1 MIIGSMTG
9 RELFEIFKKDKSM
22 LEKFAIEKAK
32 KLIRELRKG
41 MGQCTT
47 QCYDFKTKDATEYK
61 VCVYVNR
68 GNIRQFYFDMFI
80 YCKETNDYVCATSL
94 LDEEN
99 SAEQFSYTPHFLRRY
114 AERALGIENMP
125 INRVLAHI
133 EREVAYTVLI
143 YKNDTSKVVATSMGL
158 YLQKIDYK
166 RGINICKT
174 FVSVDMF
181 KSSQIKAYMVVADLI
196 KEYSERYTKV
206 QRNDNV
212 QVDFANDCLS
222 RGITEKDLVNA
233 YGESEDLLDKE
244 QKELLA
250 SERKVNAKI
259 QMLMH
264 DALNVS
270 SFSYDKIG
278 GSLCTLL
285 ELTSQGGMRE
295 KKIMQAFFNGERI
308 CNIAEEF
315 ELSRERVRQIVI
327 KAIRKFNY
335 AIEELADLKQENNS
349 LKEEIKNVKMQL
361 IMQEGEKE
369 EEHSEDVPP
378 SVFSIRLVN
387 CNLPV
392 RVLNVTKA
400 ADIDTIGDLVQYSK
414 FEMVKFR
421 NFGKKSLMQL
431 DEFIHEMGLEWGM
444 DKAKIYARGIQRMK
458 DDTYIEELFGIH
470 LADITSDIEKKY
482 NLSPAEA
489 MKRAYSEMKRYV
501 GFKEKSNE

>member
-1 MIIGSMTG
+1 MERMTRNDAAAYLG
-9 RELFEIFKKDKSM
+9 VDPQTITNWVNKGLLGGYNDKSS
-22 LEKFAIEKAK
+22 KRFWVNADDVK
-32 KLIRELRKG
+32 K
-41 MGQCTT
+41 
-47 QCYDFKTKDATEYK
+47 
-61 VCVYVNR
+61 
-68 GNIRQFYFDMFI
+68 
-80 YCKETNDYVCATSL
+80 
-94 LDEEN
+94 
-99 SAEQFSYTPHFLRRY
+99 
-114 AERALGIENMP
+114 
-125 INRVLAHI
+125 
-133 EREVAYTVLI
+133 
-143 YKNDTSKVVATSMGL
+143 
-158 YLQKIDYK
+158 
-166 RGINICKT
+166 
-174 FVSVDMF
+174 
-181 KSSQIKAYMVVADLI
+181 
-196 KEYSERYTKV
+196 YSEKYKM
-206 QRNDNV
+206 
-212 QVDFANDCLS
+212 LS
-222 RGITEKDLVNA
+222 VT
-233 YGESEDLLDKE
+233 EDLLDRE

-250 SERKVNAKI
+250 SERKVNAKM

-270 SFSYDKIG
+270 SFNYDKIG

-295 KKIMQAFFNGERI
+295 KKIMQAFFNGDRI
-308 CNIAEEF
+308 SNIAEEL
-315 ELSRERVRQIVI
+315 ELSRERVRQIVV

-335 AIEELADLKQENNS
+335 AIKELADLKQENNS

-361 IMQEGEKE
+361 IMQEGEE
-369 EEHSEDVPP
+369 EEQSEDVPP

-458 DDTYIEELFGIH
+458 DDTYIEELFRMH
-470 LADITSDIEKKY
+470 LADITSDIEEKY

-501 GFKEKSNE
+501 GHKENNNE

>member
-1 MIIGSMTG
+1 MERMTRNDAAACLG
-9 RELFEIFKKDKSM
+9 VDPQTITNWVNKGLLGGYNDKSS
-22 LEKFAIEKAK
+22 KRFWVNADDVK
-32 KLIRELRKG
+32 K
-41 MGQCTT
+41 
-47 QCYDFKTKDATEYK
+47 
-61 VCVYVNR
+61 
-68 GNIRQFYFDMFI
+68 
-80 YCKETNDYVCATSL
+80 
-94 LDEEN
+94 
-99 SAEQFSYTPHFLRRY
+99 
-114 AERALGIENMP
+114 
-125 INRVLAHI
+125 
-133 EREVAYTVLI
+133 
-143 YKNDTSKVVATSMGL
+143 
-158 YLQKIDYK
+158 
-166 RGINICKT
+166 
-174 FVSVDMF
+174 
-181 KSSQIKAYMVVADLI
+181 
-196 KEYSERYTKV
+196 YSEKYKM
-206 QRNDNV
+206 
-212 QVDFANDCLS
+212 LS
-222 RGITEKDLVNA
+222 V
-233 YGESEDLLDKE
+233 SEDLLDRE

-250 SERKVNAKI
+250 SERKVNAKM

-295 KKIMQAFFNGERI
+295 KKIMQAFFNGDRI
-308 CNIAEEF
+308 SNIAEEL
-315 ELSRERVRQIVI
+315 ELSRERVRQIVV

-335 AIEELADLKQENNS
+335 AIKELADLKQENNS

-361 IMQEGEKE
+361 IMQEGEE
-369 EEHSEDVPP
+369 EEQSEDVPP
-378 SVFSIRLVN
+378 SVYSIRLVN

-458 DDTYIEELFGIH
+458 DDTYIEELFRMH
-470 LADITSDIEKKY
+470 LADITSDIEEKY

-501 GFKEKSNE
+501 GHKENNNE

>member
-1 MIIGSMTG
+1 MERMTRNDAAACLG
-9 RELFEIFKKDKSM
+9 VDPQTITNWVNKGLLGGYNDKSS
-22 LEKFAIEKAK
+22 KRFWVNADDVK
-32 KLIRELRKG
+32 K
-41 MGQCTT
+41 
-47 QCYDFKTKDATEYK
+47 
-61 VCVYVNR
+61 
-68 GNIRQFYFDMFI
+68 
-80 YCKETNDYVCATSL
+80 
-94 LDEEN
+94 
-99 SAEQFSYTPHFLRRY
+99 
-114 AERALGIENMP
+114 
-125 INRVLAHI
+125 
-133 EREVAYTVLI
+133 
-143 YKNDTSKVVATSMGL
+143 
-158 YLQKIDYK
+158 
-166 RGINICKT
+166 
-174 FVSVDMF
+174 
-181 KSSQIKAYMVVADLI
+181 
-196 KEYSERYTKV
+196 YSEKYKM
-206 QRNDNV
+206 
-212 QVDFANDCLS
+212 LS
-222 RGITEKDLVNA
+222 V
-233 YGESEDLLDKE
+233 SEDLLDRE

-250 SERKVNAKI
+250 SERKVNAKM

-295 KKIMQAFFNGERI
+295 KKIMQAFFNGDRI
-308 CNIAEEF
+308 SNIAEEL
-315 ELSRERVRQIVI
+315 ELSRERVRQIVV

-335 AIEELADLKQENNS
+335 AIKELADLKQENNS

-361 IMQEGEKE
+361 IMQEGEE
-369 EEHSEDVPP
+369 EEQSEDVPP

-444 DKAKIYARGIQRMK
+444 DKAKIYARGIHRMK
-458 DDTYIEELFGIH
+458 DDTYIEELFRMH
-470 LADITSDIEKKY
+470 LADITSDIEEKY

-501 GFKEKSNE
+501 GHKENNNE

>member
-1 MIIGSMTG
+1 MERMTRNDAAAYLG
-9 RELFEIFKKDKSM
+9 VDPQTITNWVNKGLLGGYNDKSS
-22 LEKFAIEKAK
+22 KRFWVNADDVK
-32 KLIRELRKG
+32 K
-41 MGQCTT
+41 
-47 QCYDFKTKDATEYK
+47 
-61 VCVYVNR
+61 
-68 GNIRQFYFDMFI
+68 
-80 YCKETNDYVCATSL
+80 
-94 LDEEN
+94 
-99 SAEQFSYTPHFLRRY
+99 
-114 AERALGIENMP
+114 
-125 INRVLAHI
+125 
-133 EREVAYTVLI
+133 
-143 YKNDTSKVVATSMGL
+143 
-158 YLQKIDYK
+158 
-166 RGINICKT
+166 
-174 FVSVDMF
+174 
-181 KSSQIKAYMVVADLI
+181 
-196 KEYSERYTKV
+196 YSEKYKM
-206 QRNDNV
+206 
-212 QVDFANDCLS
+212 LS
-222 RGITEKDLVNA
+222 V
-233 YGESEDLLDKE
+233 SEDLLDRE

-250 SERKVNAKI
+250 SERKVNAKM

-278 GSLCTLL
+278 GSLCALL

-295 KKIMQAFFNGERI
+295 KKIMQAFFNGDRI
-308 CNIAEEF
+308 SNIAEEL
-315 ELSRERVRQIVI
+315 ELSRGRVRQIVV

-335 AIEELADLKQENNS
+335 AIKELADLKQENNS

-361 IMQEGEKE
+361 IMQEGEE
-369 EEHSEDVPP
+369 EEQSEDVPP

-458 DDTYIEELFGIH
+458 DDTYIEELFRMH
-470 LADITSDIEKKY
+470 LADITSDIEEKY

-501 GFKEKSNE
+501 GHKENNNE

>member
-1 MIIGSMTG
+1 MEKMTRNEAAAYLG
-9 RELFEIFKKDKSM
+9 VDPQTITNWVNKGLLGGYNDKSS
-22 LEKFAIEKAK
+22 KRFWVNADDVK
-32 KLIRELRKG
+32 K
-41 MGQCTT
+41 
-47 QCYDFKTKDATEYK
+47 
-61 VCVYVNR
+61 
-68 GNIRQFYFDMFI
+68 
-80 YCKETNDYVCATSL
+80 
-94 LDEEN
+94 
-99 SAEQFSYTPHFLRRY
+99 
-114 AERALGIENMP
+114 
-125 INRVLAHI
+125 
-133 EREVAYTVLI
+133 
-143 YKNDTSKVVATSMGL
+143 
-158 YLQKIDYK
+158 
-166 RGINICKT
+166 
-174 FVSVDMF
+174 
-181 KSSQIKAYMVVADLI
+181 
-196 KEYSERYTKV
+196 YSEKYKM
-206 QRNDNV
+206 
-212 QVDFANDCLS
+212 LS
-222 RGITEKDLVNA
+222 V
-233 YGESEDLLDKE
+233 SEDLLDRE

-278 GSLCTLL
+278 SSLCTLL
-285 ELTSQGGMRE
+285 ELTAQYGLRE
-295 KKIMQAFFNGERI
+295 KKIMQAFFNGDRI
-308 CNIAEEF
+308 SDIADHF

-335 AIEELADLKQENNS
+335 AIKELADLKQENNS

-369 EEHSEDVPP
+369 EEHSDDIPP

-414 FEMVKFR
+414 FDMVKFR

-458 DDTYIEELFGIH
+458 DDSYIEELFGKH

-489 MKRAYSEMKRYV
+489 MKRSYSEMKRYV

>member
-1 MIIGSMTG
+1 MEKMTRNEAAAYLG
-9 RELFEIFKKDKSM
+9 VDPQTITNWVNKGLLGGYNDKSS
-22 LEKFAIEKAK
+22 KRFWVNADDVK
-32 KLIRELRKG
+32 K
-41 MGQCTT
+41 
-47 QCYDFKTKDATEYK
+47 
-61 VCVYVNR
+61 
-68 GNIRQFYFDMFI
+68 
-80 YCKETNDYVCATSL
+80 
-94 LDEEN
+94 
-99 SAEQFSYTPHFLRRY
+99 
-114 AERALGIENMP
+114 
-125 INRVLAHI
+125 
-133 EREVAYTVLI
+133 
-143 YKNDTSKVVATSMGL
+143 
-158 YLQKIDYK
+158 
-166 RGINICKT
+166 
-174 FVSVDMF
+174 
-181 KSSQIKAYMVVADLI
+181 
-196 KEYSERYTKV
+196 YSEKYKM
-206 QRNDNV
+206 
-212 QVDFANDCLS
+212 LS
-222 RGITEKDLVNA
+222 V
-233 YGESEDLLDKE
+233 SEDLLDRE

-278 GSLCTLL
+278 SSLCTLL
-285 ELTSQGGMRE
+285 ELTAQYGLRE
-295 KKIMQAFFNGERI
+295 KKIMQAFFNGDRI
-308 CNIAEEF
+308 SDIADHF

-335 AIEELADLKQENNS
+335 AIKELADLKQENNS

-361 IMQEGEKE
+361 IMQEGEE
-369 EEHSEDVPP
+369 EEQSEDVPP

-444 DKAKIYARGIQRMK
+444 DKAKIYARGVQRMK
-458 DDTYIEELFGIH
+458 DDTYIEELFRIH

>member
-1 MIIGSMTG
+1 MERMTRNDAAACLG
-9 RELFEIFKKDKSM
+9 VDPQTITNWVNKGLLGGYNDKSS
-22 LEKFAIEKAK
+22 KRFWVNADDVK
-32 KLIRELRKG
+32 K
-41 MGQCTT
+41 
-47 QCYDFKTKDATEYK
+47 
-61 VCVYVNR
+61 
-68 GNIRQFYFDMFI
+68 
-80 YCKETNDYVCATSL
+80 
-94 LDEEN
+94 
-99 SAEQFSYTPHFLRRY
+99 
-114 AERALGIENMP
+114 
-125 INRVLAHI
+125 
-133 EREVAYTVLI
+133 
-143 YKNDTSKVVATSMGL
+143 
-158 YLQKIDYK
+158 
-166 RGINICKT
+166 
-174 FVSVDMF
+174 
-181 KSSQIKAYMVVADLI
+181 
-196 KEYSERYTKV
+196 YSEKYKM
-206 QRNDNV
+206 
-212 QVDFANDCLS
+212 LS
-222 RGITEKDLVNA
+222 V
-233 YGESEDLLDKE
+233 SEDLLDRE

-250 SERKVNAKI
+250 SERKVNAKM

-295 KKIMQAFFNGERI
+295 KKIMQAFFNGDRI
-308 CNIAEEF
+308 SNIAEEL
-315 ELSRERVRQIVI
+315 ELSRERVRQIVV

-335 AIEELADLKQENNS
+335 AIKELADLKQENNS

-361 IMQEGEKE
+361 IMQEGEE
-369 EEHSEDVPP
+369 EEQSEDVSP

-458 DDTYIEELFGIH
+458 DDTYIEELFRMH
-470 LADITSDIEKKY
+470 LADITSDIEEKY

-501 GFKEKSNE
+501 GHKENNNE

>member
-1 MIIGSMTG
+1 MEKMTRNEAAAYLG
-9 RELFEIFKKDKSM
+9 VDPQTITNWVNKGLLGGYNDKSS
-22 LEKFAIEKAK
+22 KRFWVNADDVK
-32 KLIRELRKG
+32 K
-41 MGQCTT
+41 
-47 QCYDFKTKDATEYK
+47 
-61 VCVYVNR
+61 
-68 GNIRQFYFDMFI
+68 
-80 YCKETNDYVCATSL
+80 
-94 LDEEN
+94 
-99 SAEQFSYTPHFLRRY
+99 
-114 AERALGIENMP
+114 
-125 INRVLAHI
+125 
-133 EREVAYTVLI
+133 
-143 YKNDTSKVVATSMGL
+143 
-158 YLQKIDYK
+158 
-166 RGINICKT
+166 
-174 FVSVDMF
+174 
-181 KSSQIKAYMVVADLI
+181 
-196 KEYSERYTKV
+196 YSEKYKM
-206 QRNDNV
+206 
-212 QVDFANDCLS
+212 LS
-222 RGITEKDLVNA
+222 V
-233 YGESEDLLDKE
+233 SEDLLDRE

-278 GSLCTLL
+278 SSLCTLL
-285 ELTSQGGMRE
+285 ELTVQYGLRE
-295 KKIMQAFFNGERI
+295 KKIMQAFFNGDRI
-308 CNIAEEF
+308 SDIADHF
-315 ELSRERVRQIVI
+315 ELSRERVRLIVI

-335 AIEELADLKQENNS
+335 AIKELADLKQENNS

-369 EEHSEDVPP
+369 EEQPEDVPP

-400 ADIDTIGDLVQYSK
+400 AYIDTIGDLVQYSK
-414 FEMVKFR
+414 FDMVKFR

-458 DDTYIEELFGIH
+458 DDSYIEELFGKH

-489 MKRAYSEMKRYV
+489 MKRSYSEMKRYV

>member
-1 MIIGSMTG
+1 MERMTRNDAAAYLG
-9 RELFEIFKKDKSM
+9 VDPQTITNWVNKGLLGGYNDKSS
-22 LEKFAIEKAK
+22 KRFWVNADDVK
-32 KLIRELRKG
+32 K
-41 MGQCTT
+41 
-47 QCYDFKTKDATEYK
+47 
-61 VCVYVNR
+61 
-68 GNIRQFYFDMFI
+68 
-80 YCKETNDYVCATSL
+80 
-94 LDEEN
+94 
-99 SAEQFSYTPHFLRRY
+99 
-114 AERALGIENMP
+114 
-125 INRVLAHI
+125 
-133 EREVAYTVLI
+133 
-143 YKNDTSKVVATSMGL
+143 
-158 YLQKIDYK
+158 
-166 RGINICKT
+166 
-174 FVSVDMF
+174 
-181 KSSQIKAYMVVADLI
+181 
-196 KEYSERYTKV
+196 YSEKYKM
-206 QRNDNV
+206 
-212 QVDFANDCLS
+212 LS
-222 RGITEKDLVNA
+222 VT
-233 YGESEDLLDKE
+233 EDLLDRE

-270 SFSYDKIG
+270 FFSYDKIG

-295 KKIMQAFFNGERI
+295 KKIMQAFFNGDRI
-308 CNIAEEF
+308 SNIAYEF
-315 ELSRERVRQIVI
+315 GLSRERVRQIVI

-369 EEHSEDVPP
+369 ELSEDVPP

-387 CNLPV
+387 CKLPV

-444 DKAKIYARGIQRMK
+444 DKAKIYARGVQRMK
-458 DDTYIEELFGIH
+458 DDTYIEELFRIH

>member
-1 MIIGSMTG
+1 MERMTRNDAAAYLG
-9 RELFEIFKKDKSM
+9 VDPQTITNWVNKGLLGGYNDKSS
-22 LEKFAIEKAK
+22 KRFWVNADDVK
-32 KLIRELRKG
+32 K
-41 MGQCTT
+41 
-47 QCYDFKTKDATEYK
+47 
-61 VCVYVNR
+61 
-68 GNIRQFYFDMFI
+68 
-80 YCKETNDYVCATSL
+80 
-94 LDEEN
+94 
-99 SAEQFSYTPHFLRRY
+99 
-114 AERALGIENMP
+114 
-125 INRVLAHI
+125 
-133 EREVAYTVLI
+133 
-143 YKNDTSKVVATSMGL
+143 
-158 YLQKIDYK
+158 
-166 RGINICKT
+166 
-174 FVSVDMF
+174 
-181 KSSQIKAYMVVADLI
+181 
-196 KEYSERYTKV
+196 YSEKYKM
-206 QRNDNV
+206 
-212 QVDFANDCLS
+212 LS
-222 RGITEKDLVNA
+222 V
-233 YGESEDLLDKE
+233 SEDLLDRE

-278 GSLCTLL
+278 SSLCMLL
-285 ELTSQGGMRE
+285 ELTAQYGLRE
-295 KKIMQAFFNGERI
+295 KKIMQAFFNGDRI
-308 CNIAEEF
+308 SDIADNF

-335 AIEELADLKQENNS
+335 AIEELVDLKLENNS
-349 LKEEIKNVKMQL
+349 LKEEIKNVKMQF

-369 EEHSEDVPP
+369 EEQPEDVPT
-378 SVFSIRLVN
+378 SLFSIRLVN

-414 FEMVKFR
+414 LDMIKFR

-431 DEFIHEMGLEWGM
+431 DDFIHEMGLEWGM

-458 DDTYIEELFGIH
+458 DDSYIEELFGKH

-501 GFKEKSNE
+501 GFKEKNNE

>member
-1 MIIGSMTG
+1 MERMTRNDAAAYLG
-9 RELFEIFKKDKSM
+9 VDPQTITNWVNKGLLGGYNDKSS
-22 LEKFAIEKAK
+22 KRFWVNADDVK
-32 KLIRELRKG
+32 K
-41 MGQCTT
+41 
-47 QCYDFKTKDATEYK
+47 
-61 VCVYVNR
+61 
-68 GNIRQFYFDMFI
+68 
-80 YCKETNDYVCATSL
+80 
-94 LDEEN
+94 
-99 SAEQFSYTPHFLRRY
+99 
-114 AERALGIENMP
+114 
-125 INRVLAHI
+125 
-133 EREVAYTVLI
+133 
-143 YKNDTSKVVATSMGL
+143 
-158 YLQKIDYK
+158 
-166 RGINICKT
+166 
-174 FVSVDMF
+174 
-181 KSSQIKAYMVVADLI
+181 
-196 KEYSERYTKV
+196 YSEKYKM
-206 QRNDNV
+206 
-212 QVDFANDCLS
+212 LS
-222 RGITEKDLVNA
+222 VT
-233 YGESEDLLDKE
+233 EDLLDRE

-270 SFSYDKIG
+270 SSSYDKIG

-295 KKIMQAFFNGERI
+295 KKIMQAFFNGDRI
-308 CNIAEEF
+308 SNIAYEF
-315 ELSRERVRQIVI
+315 GLSRERVRQIVI

-369 EEHSEDVPP
+369 ELSEDVPP

-444 DKAKIYARGIQRMK
+444 DKAKIYARGVQRMK
-458 DDTYIEELFGIH
+458 DDTYIEELFRIH

>member
-1 MIIGSMTG
+1 MERMTRNDAAACLG
-9 RELFEIFKKDKSM
+9 VDPQTITNWVNKGLLGGYNDKSS
-22 LEKFAIEKAK
+22 KRFWVNADDVK
-32 KLIRELRKG
+32 K
-41 MGQCTT
+41 
-47 QCYDFKTKDATEYK
+47 
-61 VCVYVNR
+61 
-68 GNIRQFYFDMFI
+68 
-80 YCKETNDYVCATSL
+80 
-94 LDEEN
+94 
-99 SAEQFSYTPHFLRRY
+99 
-114 AERALGIENMP
+114 
-125 INRVLAHI
+125 
-133 EREVAYTVLI
+133 
-143 YKNDTSKVVATSMGL
+143 
-158 YLQKIDYK
+158 
-166 RGINICKT
+166 
-174 FVSVDMF
+174 
-181 KSSQIKAYMVVADLI
+181 
-196 KEYSERYTKV
+196 YSEKYKM
-206 QRNDNV
+206 
-212 QVDFANDCLS
+212 LS
-222 RGITEKDLVNA
+222 V
-233 YGESEDLLDKE
+233 SEDLLDRE

-250 SERKVNAKI
+250 SERKVNAKM

-295 KKIMQAFFNGERI
+295 KKIMQAFFNGDRI
-308 CNIAEEF
+308 SNIAEEL
-315 ELSRERVRQIVI
+315 ELSRERVRQIVV

-335 AIEELADLKQENNS
+335 AIKELADLKQENNS

-361 IMQEGEKE
+361 IMQEGEE
-369 EEHSEDVPP
+369 EEQSEDVPP

-458 DDTYIEELFGIH
+458 DDTYIEELFRMH
-470 LADITSDIEKKY
+470 LADITSDIEEKY

-501 GFKEKSNE
+501 GHKENNNE

>member
-1 MIIGSMTG
+1 MERMTRNDAAAYLG
-9 RELFEIFKKDKSM
+9 VDPQTITNWLNKGLLGGYNDKSS
-22 LEKFAIEKAK
+22 KRFWVNADDVK
-32 KLIRELRKG
+32 K
-41 MGQCTT
+41 
-47 QCYDFKTKDATEYK
+47 
-61 VCVYVNR
+61 
-68 GNIRQFYFDMFI
+68 
-80 YCKETNDYVCATSL
+80 
-94 LDEEN
+94 
-99 SAEQFSYTPHFLRRY
+99 
-114 AERALGIENMP
+114 
-125 INRVLAHI
+125 
-133 EREVAYTVLI
+133 
-143 YKNDTSKVVATSMGL
+143 
-158 YLQKIDYK
+158 
-166 RGINICKT
+166 
-174 FVSVDMF
+174 
-181 KSSQIKAYMVVADLI
+181 
-196 KEYSERYTKV
+196 YSEKYKM
-206 QRNDNV
+206 
-212 QVDFANDCLS
+212 LS
-222 RGITEKDLVNA
+222 V
-233 YGESEDLLDKE
+233 SEDLLDRE

-250 SERKVNAKI
+250 SERKVNAKM

-295 KKIMQAFFNGERI
+295 KKIMQAFFNGDRI
-308 CNIAEEF
+308 SNIAEEL
-315 ELSRERVRQIVI
+315 ELSSERVRQIVV

-335 AIEELADLKQENNS
+335 AIKELADLKQENNS

-361 IMQEGEKE
+361 IMQEGEE
-369 EEHSEDVPP
+369 EEQSEDVPP

-444 DKAKIYARGIQRMK
+444 NKAKIYARGIQRMK
-458 DDTYIEELFGIH
+458 DDTYIEELFRIH

>member
-1 MIIGSMTG
+1 MERMTRNDAAAYLG
-9 RELFEIFKKDKSM
+9 VDPQTITNWVNKGLLGGYNDKSS
-22 LEKFAIEKAK
+22 KRFWVNADDVK
-32 KLIRELRKG
+32 K
-41 MGQCTT
+41 
-47 QCYDFKTKDATEYK
+47 
-61 VCVYVNR
+61 
-68 GNIRQFYFDMFI
+68 
-80 YCKETNDYVCATSL
+80 
-94 LDEEN
+94 
-99 SAEQFSYTPHFLRRY
+99 
-114 AERALGIENMP
+114 
-125 INRVLAHI
+125 
-133 EREVAYTVLI
+133 
-143 YKNDTSKVVATSMGL
+143 
-158 YLQKIDYK
+158 
-166 RGINICKT
+166 
-174 FVSVDMF
+174 
-181 KSSQIKAYMVVADLI
+181 
-196 KEYSERYTKV
+196 YSEKYKM
-206 QRNDNV
+206 
-212 QVDFANDCLS
+212 LS
-222 RGITEKDLVNA
+222 VT
-233 YGESEDLLDKE
+233 EDLLDRE

-295 KKIMQAFFNGERI
+295 KKIMQAFFNGDRI
-308 CNIAEEF
+308 SNIAYEF
-315 ELSRERVRQIVI
+315 GLSRERVRQIVI

-369 EEHSEDVPP
+369 ELSEDVPP

-387 CNLPV
+387 CKLPV

-444 DKAKIYARGIQRMK
+444 DKAKIYARGVQRMK
-458 DDTYIEELFGIH
+458 DDTYIEELFRIH

>member
-1 MIIGSMTG
+1 MERMTRNDAAAYLG
-9 RELFEIFKKDKSM
+9 VDPQTITNWVNKGLLGGYNDKSS
-22 LEKFAIEKAK
+22 KRFWVNADDVK
-32 KLIRELRKG
+32 K
-41 MGQCTT
+41 
-47 QCYDFKTKDATEYK
+47 
-61 VCVYVNR
+61 
-68 GNIRQFYFDMFI
+68 
-80 YCKETNDYVCATSL
+80 
-94 LDEEN
+94 
-99 SAEQFSYTPHFLRRY
+99 
-114 AERALGIENMP
+114 
-125 INRVLAHI
+125 
-133 EREVAYTVLI
+133 
-143 YKNDTSKVVATSMGL
+143 
-158 YLQKIDYK
+158 
-166 RGINICKT
+166 
-174 FVSVDMF
+174 
-181 KSSQIKAYMVVADLI
+181 
-196 KEYSERYTKV
+196 YSEKYKM
-206 QRNDNV
+206 
-212 QVDFANDCLS
+212 LS
-222 RGITEKDLVNA
+222 V
-233 YGESEDLLDKE
+233 SEDLLDRE

-250 SERKVNAKI
+250 SERKVNAKM

-295 KKIMQAFFNGERI
+295 KKIMQAFFNGDRI
-308 CNIAEEF
+308 SNIAEEL
-315 ELSRERVRQIVI
+315 ELSRERVRQIVV

-335 AIEELADLKQENNS
+335 AIKELADLKQENNS

-361 IMQEGEKE
+361 IMQEGEE
-369 EEHSEDVPP
+369 EEQSEDVPP

-458 DDTYIEELFGIH
+458 DDTYIEELFRMH
-470 LADITSDIEKKY
+470 LADITSDIEEKY

-501 GFKEKSNE
+501 GHKENNNE

>member
-1 MIIGSMTG
+1 MERMTRNDAAAYLG
-9 RELFEIFKKDKSM
+9 VDPQTITNWVNKGLLGGYNDKSS
-22 LEKFAIEKAK
+22 KRFWVNADDVK
-32 KLIRELRKG
+32 K
-41 MGQCTT
+41 
-47 QCYDFKTKDATEYK
+47 
-61 VCVYVNR
+61 
-68 GNIRQFYFDMFI
+68 
-80 YCKETNDYVCATSL
+80 
-94 LDEEN
+94 
-99 SAEQFSYTPHFLRRY
+99 
-114 AERALGIENMP
+114 
-125 INRVLAHI
+125 
-133 EREVAYTVLI
+133 
-143 YKNDTSKVVATSMGL
+143 
-158 YLQKIDYK
+158 
-166 RGINICKT
+166 
-174 FVSVDMF
+174 
-181 KSSQIKAYMVVADLI
+181 
-196 KEYSERYTKV
+196 YSEKYKM
-206 QRNDNV
+206 
-212 QVDFANDCLS
+212 LS
-222 RGITEKDLVNA
+222 V
-233 YGESEDLLDKE
+233 SEDLLDRE

-250 SERKVNAKI
+250 SERKVNAKM

-270 SFSYDKIG
+270 SFSYEKIG

-295 KKIMQAFFNGERI
+295 KKIMQAFFNGDRI
-308 CNIAEEF
+308 SNIAEEL
-315 ELSRERVRQIVI
+315 ELSRERVRQIVV

-335 AIEELADLKQENNS
+335 AIKELADLKQENNS

-361 IMQEGEKE
+361 IMQEGEE
-369 EEHSEDVPP
+369 EEQSEDVPP

-431 DEFIHEMGLEWGM
+431 DEFIHEMGLEGGM

>member
-1 MIIGSMTG
+1 MERMTRNDAAAYLG
-9 RELFEIFKKDKSM
+9 VDPQTITNWVNKGLLGGYNDKSS
-22 LEKFAIEKAK
+22 KRFWVNADDVK
-32 KLIRELRKG
+32 K
-41 MGQCTT
+41 
-47 QCYDFKTKDATEYK
+47 
-61 VCVYVNR
+61 
-68 GNIRQFYFDMFI
+68 
-80 YCKETNDYVCATSL
+80 
-94 LDEEN
+94 
-99 SAEQFSYTPHFLRRY
+99 
-114 AERALGIENMP
+114 
-125 INRVLAHI
+125 
-133 EREVAYTVLI
+133 
-143 YKNDTSKVVATSMGL
+143 
-158 YLQKIDYK
+158 
-166 RGINICKT
+166 
-174 FVSVDMF
+174 
-181 KSSQIKAYMVVADLI
+181 
-196 KEYSERYTKV
+196 YSEKYKM
-206 QRNDNV
+206 
-212 QVDFANDCLS
+212 LS
-222 RGITEKDLVNA
+222 I
-233 YGESEDLLDKE
+233 SEDLLDRE

-250 SERKVNAKI
+250 SERKVNTKI

-278 GSLCTLL
+278 SSLCMLL
-285 ELTSQGGMRE
+285 ELTAQYGLRE
-295 KKIMQAFFNGERI
+295 KKIMQAFFNGDRI
-308 CNIAEEF
+308 SDIADNF

-335 AIEELADLKQENNS
+335 AIEEFVDLKMENNS
-349 LKEEIKNVKMQL
+349 LKEEIKNVKMQF

-369 EEHSEDVPP
+369 EEQSEDVPP
-378 SVFSIRLVN
+378 SLFSIRLVN

-414 FEMVKFR
+414 LDMIKFR

-458 DDTYIEELFGIH
+458 DDCYIEELFGKH
-470 LADITSDIEKKY
+470 LADITSDIEKEY

>member
-1 MIIGSMTG
+1 MERMTRNDAAAYLG
-9 RELFEIFKKDKSM
+9 VEPQTITNWVNKGLLGGYNDKSS
-22 LEKFAIEKAK
+22 KRFWVNADDVK
-32 KLIRELRKG
+32 K
-41 MGQCTT
+41 
-47 QCYDFKTKDATEYK
+47 
-61 VCVYVNR
+61 
-68 GNIRQFYFDMFI
+68 
-80 YCKETNDYVCATSL
+80 
-94 LDEEN
+94 
-99 SAEQFSYTPHFLRRY
+99 
-114 AERALGIENMP
+114 
-125 INRVLAHI
+125 
-133 EREVAYTVLI
+133 
-143 YKNDTSKVVATSMGL
+143 
-158 YLQKIDYK
+158 
-166 RGINICKT
+166 
-174 FVSVDMF
+174 
-181 KSSQIKAYMVVADLI
+181 
-196 KEYSERYTKV
+196 YSEKYKM
-206 QRNDNV
+206 
-212 QVDFANDCLS
+212 LS
-222 RGITEKDLVNA
+222 V
-233 YGESEDLLDKE
+233 SEDLLDRE

-250 SERKVNAKI
+250 SERKVNAKM

-295 KKIMQAFFNGERI
+295 KKIMQAFFNGDRI
-308 CNIAEEF
+308 SNIAEEL
-315 ELSRERVRQIVI
+315 ELSRERVRQIVV
-327 KAIRKFNY
+327 KTIRKFNY
-335 AIEELADLKQENNS
+335 AIKELADLKQENNS

-361 IMQEGEKE
+361 IMQEGEE
-369 EEHSEDVPP
+369 EEQSEDVPP

-458 DDTYIEELFGIH
+458 DDTYIEELFRMH
-470 LADITSDIEKKY
+470 LADITSDIEEKY

-501 GFKEKSNE
+501 GHKENNNE

>member
-1 MIIGSMTG
+1 MERMTRNDAAAYLG
-9 RELFEIFKKDKSM
+9 VDPQTITNWVNKGLLGGYNDKSS
-22 LEKFAIEKAK
+22 KRFWVNADDVK
-32 KLIRELRKG
+32 K
-41 MGQCTT
+41 
-47 QCYDFKTKDATEYK
+47 
-61 VCVYVNR
+61 
-68 GNIRQFYFDMFI
+68 
-80 YCKETNDYVCATSL
+80 
-94 LDEEN
+94 
-99 SAEQFSYTPHFLRRY
+99 
-114 AERALGIENMP
+114 
-125 INRVLAHI
+125 
-133 EREVAYTVLI
+133 
-143 YKNDTSKVVATSMGL
+143 
-158 YLQKIDYK
+158 
-166 RGINICKT
+166 
-174 FVSVDMF
+174 
-181 KSSQIKAYMVVADLI
+181 
-196 KEYSERYTKV
+196 YSEKYKM
-206 QRNDNV
+206 
-212 QVDFANDCLS
+212 LS
-222 RGITEKDLVNA
+222 V
-233 YGESEDLLDKE
+233 SEDLLDRE

-250 SERKVNAKI
+250 SERKVNAKM

-278 GSLCTLL
+278 GSLCALL

-295 KKIMQAFFNGERI
+295 KKIMQAFFNGDRI
-308 CNIAEEF
+308 SNIAEEL
-315 ELSRERVRQIVI
+315 ELSRERVRQIVV

-335 AIEELADLKQENNS
+335 AIKELADLKQENNS

-361 IMQEGEKE
+361 IMQEGEE
-369 EEHSEDVPP
+369 EEQSEDVPP

-458 DDTYIEELFGIH
+458 DDTYIEELFRMH
-470 LADITSDIEKKY
+470 LADITSDIEEKY

-501 GFKEKSNE
+501 GFKEKNNE

>member
-1 MIIGSMTG
+1 MERMTRNDAAAYLG
-9 RELFEIFKKDKSM
+9 VDPQTITNWVNKGLLGGYNDKSS
-22 LEKFAIEKAK
+22 KRFWVNADDVK
-32 KLIRELRKG
+32 K
-41 MGQCTT
+41 
-47 QCYDFKTKDATEYK
+47 
-61 VCVYVNR
+61 
-68 GNIRQFYFDMFI
+68 
-80 YCKETNDYVCATSL
+80 
-94 LDEEN
+94 
-99 SAEQFSYTPHFLRRY
+99 
-114 AERALGIENMP
+114 
-125 INRVLAHI
+125 
-133 EREVAYTVLI
+133 
-143 YKNDTSKVVATSMGL
+143 
-158 YLQKIDYK
+158 
-166 RGINICKT
+166 
-174 FVSVDMF
+174 
-181 KSSQIKAYMVVADLI
+181 
-196 KEYSERYTKV
+196 YSEKYKM
-206 QRNDNV
+206 
-212 QVDFANDCLS
+212 LS
-222 RGITEKDLVNA
+222 V
-233 YGESEDLLDKE
+233 SEDLLDRE

-250 SERKVNAKI
+250 SERKVNAKM

-278 GSLCTLL
+278 GSLCALL

-295 KKIMQAFFNGERI
+295 KKIMQSFFNGDRI
-308 CNIAEEF
+308 STIAEEL
-315 ELSRERVRQIVI
+315 ELSRERVRQIVV

-335 AIEELADLKQENNS
+335 AIKELADLKQENNS

-361 IMQEGEKE
+361 IMQEGEE
-369 EEHSEDVPP
+369 EEQSEDVPP

-444 DKAKIYARGIQRMK
+444 DKAKIYARGVQRMK
-458 DDTYIEELFGIH
+458 DDTYIEELFRIH

>member
-1 MIIGSMTG
+1 MERMTRNDAAAYLG
-9 RELFEIFKKDKSM
+9 VDPQTITNWVNKGLLGGYNDKSS
-22 LEKFAIEKAK
+22 KRFWVNADDVK
-32 KLIRELRKG
+32 K
-41 MGQCTT
+41 
-47 QCYDFKTKDATEYK
+47 
-61 VCVYVNR
+61 
-68 GNIRQFYFDMFI
+68 
-80 YCKETNDYVCATSL
+80 
-94 LDEEN
+94 
-99 SAEQFSYTPHFLRRY
+99 
-114 AERALGIENMP
+114 
-125 INRVLAHI
+125 
-133 EREVAYTVLI
+133 
-143 YKNDTSKVVATSMGL
+143 
-158 YLQKIDYK
+158 
-166 RGINICKT
+166 
-174 FVSVDMF
+174 
-181 KSSQIKAYMVVADLI
+181 
-196 KEYSERYTKV
+196 YSEKYKM
-206 QRNDNV
+206 
-212 QVDFANDCLS
+212 LS
-222 RGITEKDLVNA
+222 V
-233 YGESEDLLDKE
+233 SEDLLDRE

-250 SERKVNAKI
+250 SERKVNAKM

-278 GSLCTLL
+278 GSLCALL

-295 KKIMQAFFNGERI
+295 KKIMQAFFNGDKI
-308 CNIAEEF
+308 SNIAEEL
-315 ELSRERVRQIVI
+315 ELSRERVRQIVV

-335 AIEELADLKQENNS
+335 AIKELADLKQENNS

-361 IMQEGEKE
+361 IMQEGEE
-369 EEHSEDVPP
+369 EEQSEDVPP

-444 DKAKIYARGIQRMK
+444 DNAKIYARGIQRMK
-458 DDTYIEELFGIH
+458 DDTYIEELFRMH
-470 LADITSDIEKKY
+470 LADITSDIEEKY

-501 GFKEKSNE
+501 GHKENNNE

>member
-1 MIIGSMTG
+1 MERMTRNDAAAYLG
-9 RELFEIFKKDKSM
+9 VDPQTITNWVNKGLLGGYNDKSS
-22 LEKFAIEKAK
+22 KRFWVNADDVK
-32 KLIRELRKG
+32 K
-41 MGQCTT
+41 
-47 QCYDFKTKDATEYK
+47 
-61 VCVYVNR
+61 
-68 GNIRQFYFDMFI
+68 
-80 YCKETNDYVCATSL
+80 
-94 LDEEN
+94 
-99 SAEQFSYTPHFLRRY
+99 
-114 AERALGIENMP
+114 
-125 INRVLAHI
+125 
-133 EREVAYTVLI
+133 
-143 YKNDTSKVVATSMGL
+143 
-158 YLQKIDYK
+158 
-166 RGINICKT
+166 
-174 FVSVDMF
+174 
-181 KSSQIKAYMVVADLI
+181 
-196 KEYSERYTKV
+196 YSEKYKM
-206 QRNDNV
+206 
-212 QVDFANDCLS
+212 LS
-222 RGITEKDLVNA
+222 V
-233 YGESEDLLDKE
+233 SEDLLDRE

-295 KKIMQAFFNGERI
+295 KKIMQAFFNGDRI
-308 CNIAEEF
+308 SNIAYEF
-315 ELSRERVRQIVI
+315 GLSRERVRQIVI

-369 EEHSEDVPP
+369 ELSEDVPP

-444 DKAKIYARGIQRMK
+444 DKAKIYARGVQRMK
-458 DDTYIEELFGIH
+458 DDTYIEELFRIH

>member
-1 MIIGSMTG
+1 MERMTRNDAAAFLG
-9 RELFEIFKKDKSM
+9 VDPQTITNWVNKGLLGGYNDMSSKRFWVNADDVKK
-22 LEKFAIEKAK
+22 
-32 KLIRELRKG
+32 
-41 MGQCTT
+41 
-47 QCYDFKTKDATEYK
+47 
-61 VCVYVNR
+61 
-68 GNIRQFYFDMFI
+68 
-80 YCKETNDYVCATSL
+80 
-94 LDEEN
+94 
-99 SAEQFSYTPHFLRRY
+99 
-114 AERALGIENMP
+114 
-125 INRVLAHI
+125 
-133 EREVAYTVLI
+133 
-143 YKNDTSKVVATSMGL
+143 
-158 YLQKIDYK
+158 
-166 RGINICKT
+166 
-174 FVSVDMF
+174 
-181 KSSQIKAYMVVADLI
+181 
-196 KEYSERYTKV
+196 YSEKYKM
-206 QRNDNV
+206 
-212 QVDFANDCLS
+212 LS
-222 RGITEKDLVNA
+222 V
-233 YGESEDLLDKE
+233 SEDLLDRE

-264 DALNVS
+264 DALNIS
-270 SFSYDKIG
+270 SFSYEKIG
-278 GSLCTLL
+278 SSLCTLL

-295 KKIMQAFFNGERI
+295 KKIMQAFFNGDRI
-308 CNIAEEF
+308 SNIAEEF

-327 KAIRKFNY
+327 KAVRKFNY

-369 EEHSEDVPP
+369 EEQPEDVPPP

-414 FEMVKFR
+414 FDMVKFR

-431 DEFIHEMGLEWGM
+431 DEFIHEMGLEWDM

-458 DDTYIEELFGIH
+458 DDSYIEELFGKH

-489 MKRAYSEMKRYV
+489 MKRSYSEMKRYV

>member
-1 MIIGSMTG
+1 MERMTRNDAAAFLG
-9 RELFEIFKKDKSM
+9 VDPQTITNWVNKGLLGGYNDKSSKRFWVNADDVKKYSEKYKM
-22 LEKFAIEKAK
+22 LSVSEE
-32 KLIRELRKG
+32 
-41 MGQCTT
+41 
-47 QCYDFKTKDATEYK
+47 
-61 VCVYVNR
+61 
-68 GNIRQFYFDMFI
+68 
-80 YCKETNDYVCATSL
+80 L
-94 LDEEN
+94 LD
-99 SAEQFSYTPHFLRRY
+99 R
-114 AERALGIENMP
+114 
-125 INRVLAHI
+125 
-133 EREVAYTVLI
+133 
-143 YKNDTSKVVATSMGL
+143 
-158 YLQKIDYK
+158 
-166 RGINICKT
+166 
-174 FVSVDMF
+174 
-181 KSSQIKAYMVVADLI
+181 
-196 KEYSERYTKV
+196 
-206 QRNDNV
+206 
-212 QVDFANDCLS
+212 
-222 RGITEKDLVNA
+222 
-233 YGESEDLLDKE
+233 E

-250 SERKVNAKI
+250 SERKVNAKM

-295 KKIMQAFFNGERI
+295 KKIMQAFFNGDRI
-308 CNIAEEF
+308 SNIAEEL
-315 ELSRERVRQIVI
+315 ELSRERVRQIVV

-335 AIEELADLKQENNS
+335 AIKELADLKQENNS

-361 IMQEGEKE
+361 IMQEGEE
-369 EEHSEDVPP
+369 EEQSEDVPP

-392 RVLNVTKA
+392 RVLNVTQA

-444 DKAKIYARGIQRMK
+444 DKAKIYARGVQRMK
-458 DDTYIEELFGIH
+458 DDTYIEELFRMH
-470 LADITSDIEKKY
+470 LADITSDIEEKY